1 VPIPPA
7 ALRAARLE
15 APARADLLV
24 RALPVALGKSQEEEI
39 RESHKTLGADDF
51 FNLRDEV
58 VRHGKEAALERLRDC
73 VLGRL
78 PRFSA
83 AAS

>member
-1 VPIPPA
+1 MGARRPRILVEA
-7 ALRAARLE
+7 VARLHE
-15 APARADLLV
+15 VNPDL
-24 RALPVALGKSQEEEI
+24 I
-39 RESHKTLGADDF
+39 IMRESYKTLGVDDF

>member
-1 VPIPPA
+1 M
-7 ALRAARLE
+7 
-15 APARADLLV
+15 
-24 RALPVALGKSQEEEI
+24 
-39 RESHKTLGADDF
+39 RESYKTLGVDDF

-58 VRHGKEAALERLRDC
+58 VRHGKEAPLERLRDC

>member
-1 VPIPPA
+1 VCYVFDEMRPFRLLHYVGHDWKHPHVPT
-7 ALRAARLE
+7 L
-15 APARADLLV
+15 
-24 RALPVALGKSQEEEI
+24 
-39 RESHKTLGADDF
+39 LGADDF